1 MSAEFIKD
9 EGQIQIGRFF
19 PPLGAAYH
27 SRSNDGKGGELADP
41 VAACVF
47 QCNLKSL
54 LSVVV

>member
-1 MSAEFIKD
+1 MSAEFLKD

-19 PPLGAAYH
+19 PPRALPTIPAAMTG
-27 SRSNDGKGGELADP
+27 RRGIADP